1 MKNFKTFLE
10 QRDPEL
16 YDEMNRRDFL
26 KSAAV
31 VGIGSTLGGIGLKKL
46 TDLGVGGKK
55 IKPEPKS
62 LNLGDKNSYS
72 MTRIDYSKIGDN
84 SNWKPDKNTEGWIWK
99 YTSNNHTE
107 IKAKEEVKKW
117 VIKELIDRE
126 SDLKF
131 SSDGKHTKTS
141 RETRNPV
148 RIGRILVQSEPSEKE
163 NSFIITVI
171 HDKRPFSL
179 GFNK

>member
-1 MKNFKTFLE
+1 MTSFTQFLE

-26 KSAAV
+26 KGAAV
-31 VGIGSTLGGIGLKKL
+31 LGIGSTLGGIGLKKL
-46 TDLGVGGKK
+46 TDLGFGGKK
-55 IKPEPKS
+55 IESKPKN
-62 LNLGDKNSYS
+62 LNWGDKNSYS
-72 MTRIDYSKIGDN
+72 ITRIDYSKIGDN
-84 SNWKPDKNTEGWIWK
+84 SNWKPDKNTEGWK
-99 YTSNNHTE
+99 FTSNNYTK
-107 IKAKEEVKKW
+107 IKAEEEVKKW

-126 SDLKF
+126 SDFKF

-148 RIGRILVQSEPSEKE
+148 RIGRILIQSEPSEKE